1 MKKAPLLFLLM
12 ASLHGYA
19 HLQYIHFEKI
29 DPAGKYNKEINFISN
44 NSQYY
49 ENWSPDWNF
58 PVKKDSI
65 VQELT
70 RCYKVFAQ
78 VQAQSDNV
86 EVDLLL
92 GEIANYLYNMDI
104 REYYDKAETFYQK
117 AIHLDEKDYRSYW
130 FLACHYATSTV
141 QDKSV
146 IFYEKARQL
155 APSDVPGSF
164 WAEYGYAM
172 LLANMISHCNMA
184 LDNARKLSDNGN
196 YVTTLESLL
205 KLRWL
210 SIDVD
215 SSYESKEIWE
225 AAEQGKQ
232 IGFTSRPLGLK
243 FRIDTS
249 WGVEFS
255 NYNNHSA
262 PVILAPG
269 KETSRKGRQISYSI
283 AILIKTAATG
293 ETLDSY
299 IAKFTKGQGTLMQ
312 ESMSTPYK
320 NAVCYSMRNPKMYP
334 EIGGGHFHIVGIERE
349 APAYPGL
356 VLEEPQNLP
365 SSGEK
370 ERPNFYRPSQE
381 RTRFS
386 GKIFYVLLLDTCEDI
401 HDASYAVFRKLIQEQ
416 LVIE

>member
-1 MKKAPLLFLLM
+1 MKKAVLLCLLM
-12 ASLHGYA
+12 VSLHGYA
-19 HLQYIHFEKI
+19 HLQYIHFDKI
-29 DPAGKYNKEINFISN
+29 DPAGKYTKEINFISD
-44 NSQYY
+44 NSPYY

-78 VQAQSDNV
+78 VQAQSDNE

-92 GEIANYLYNMDI
+92 GEIASYLYNMDI

-117 AIHLDEKDYRSYW
+117 AIHLDEKDYRAYW
-130 FLACHYATSTV
+130 FLACYYATSTV

-172 LLANMISHCNMA
+172 LLANMISHCSMA
-184 LDNARKLSDNGN
+184 LDNAKKLSDNSN

-210 SIDVD
+210 PVDAD
-215 SSYESKEIWE
+215 SSYDSKEIWQ
-225 AAEQGKQ
+225 AADLGKQ

-243 FRIDTS
+243 FRIDS
-249 WGVEFS
+249 NWGVEFS
-255 NYNNHSA
+255 NYNNHYA
-262 PVILAPG
+262 PVILTPG
-269 KETSRKGRQISYSI
+269 KATNKKGKKISYHI
-283 AILIKTAATG
+283 AILIKLADAG

-299 IAKFTKGQGTLMQ
+299 IARFTKGQGTLMQ
-312 ESMSTPYK
+312 EPMPAPYK

-334 EIGGGHFHIVGIERE
+334 EIGGGHFHVVGIERD

-356 VLEEPQNLP
+356 LLEEPQSLP
-365 SSGEK
+365 SGEK
-370 ERPNFYRPSQE
+370 GELSFYKPNQQ